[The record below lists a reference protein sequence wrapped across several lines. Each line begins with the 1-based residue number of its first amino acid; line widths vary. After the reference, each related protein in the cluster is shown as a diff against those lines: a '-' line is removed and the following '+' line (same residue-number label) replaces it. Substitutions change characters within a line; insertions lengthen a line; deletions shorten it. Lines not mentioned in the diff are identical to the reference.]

1 MLGQRPDRDK
11 VDTGFRHRHQGLV
24 ADAAGGFQ
32 PGPSGHPLH
41 CRPHVLQGELIEHDD
56 VRARGQG
63 LIQLVQVF
71 GFHFH
76 RPARGDAAGFGDGG
90 GDGAAGGD
98 VVFLDQEGIPEADAV
113 IVAAAAG
120 NGVLLSQPQP
130 GQGLAG
136 IEQTDLGVG
145 HPSGVVSAAGGDA
158 GQCLQPVQGGPFGGE
173 QAARRTRQ
181 GEQHLVGL
189 DPVAIVDPPVQP
201 HRRVHLTEHL
211 VHPGPACHHCRFPG
225 NHPPRGLFV
234 GGDQAG
240 GNVTFANILAQALS
254 NGFDSGLAK
263 QFGWQHGIV
272 SG

>member
-189 DPVAIVDPPVQP
+189 DPVAIVDPQSS
-201 HRRVHLTEHL
+201 RT
-211 VHPGPACHHCRFPG
+211 
-225 NHPPRGLFV
+225 
-234 GGDQAG
+234 AG
-240 GNVTFANILAQALS
+240 ST
-254 NGFDSGLAK
+254 
-263 QFGWQHGIV
+263 
-272 SG
+272 